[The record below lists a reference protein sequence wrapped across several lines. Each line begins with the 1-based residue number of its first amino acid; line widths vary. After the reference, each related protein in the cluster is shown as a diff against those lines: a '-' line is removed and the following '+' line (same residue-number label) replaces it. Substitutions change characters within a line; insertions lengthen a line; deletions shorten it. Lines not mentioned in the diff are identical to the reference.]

1 MLPYIAVMN
10 RESLK
15 EEVRKTLARTGFY
28 VSDISNTYT
37 ISFDIVSRRDNLL
50 LIIKVL
56 VNVDSFNRE
65 TAQELKVL
73 AEFLEASPLLVG
85 ERGGGGKLEQ
95 GIVYLR
101 YGIPMMSKE
110 TLEDFFIEGI
120 PPYVFTARGGYYSR
134 IDENAIKKLRAENE
148 VSLGALAKAIGVSR
162 KAIQMY
168 EQGMCPNVD
177 IAIKLEKY
185 FNKEI
190 ILPINPFSYSHE
202 KVEITKDLKE
212 LDKLEK
218 EVFIRL
224 DDLGY
229 DVVVTKK
236 CPFNALTKEKEIL
249 IFTGVGKYEKK
260 LKEKARVISEISS
273 IAERYKVLFVKHSKK
288 KNIEGTP
295 LISTD
300 ELERTRDTEEIFNM
314 ICEREKKVKK

>member
-1 MLPYIAVMN
+1 MT

-15 EEVRKTLARTGFY
+15 NDVRKTLAKTGFF

-56 VNVDSFNRE
+56 ANVDTFNRE

-73 AEFLEASPLLVG
+73 AEFLEASPLLIG
-85 ERGGGGKLEQ
+85 ERSRNGILEQ

-101 YGIPMMSKE
+101 YGIPMMSKD
-110 TLEDFFIEGI
+110 TFHDFFIEGI
-120 PPYVFTARGGYYSR
+120 PPYIFTARGGYYSK
-134 IDENAIKKLRAENE
+134 IDEKAIIQLRTENE
-148 VSLGALAKAIGVSR
+148 ISLGVLAKEIGVSR
-162 KAIQMY
+162 KAVQMY

-177 IAIKLEKY
+177 IAIKMEKY
-185 FNKEI
+185 FNRNI
-190 ILPINPFSYSHE
+190 IQPINPFSYSHE
-202 KVEITKDLKE
+202 SIEINENLVELG
-212 LDKLEK
+212 KLEK

-229 DVVVTKK
+229 NVVVTKK
-236 CPFNALTKEKEIL
+236 CPFNALTKEKQIL

-260 LKEKARVISEISS
+260 LKEKARVISEVSR
-273 IAERYKVLFVKHSKK
+273 IAEKYSVLFVENIKK

-300 ELERTRDTEEIFNM
+300 ELEKSSDTKDIFNM
-314 ICEREKKVKK
+314 IREREKKVKI